1 MAKRPKFEKH
11 QDYMKWRLDRRVDLM
26 RERADECIQRFVD
39 KLTDE
44 AAKVTEEDRLWLD
57 QFAIGN
63 GLDIACGDFLI
74 GDDEQA
80 VGVDGDR
87 RYIGADFH
95 VEGDELVFQS
105 PETLDYVV
113 TNYLEG
119 MPNPLNALNEWWRV
133 LRPGGT
139 LAIVCRDA
147 NSYPDKYEKGALS
160 NGSRQTTYTT
170 VTLGHYL
177 YRAGFTDYKFE
188 VVGQAIRASAV
199 KKVTR

>member
-1 MAKRPKFEKH
+1 MEKRPVFDTYKE
-11 QDYMKWRLDRRVDLM
+11 YMKWRLDRRVQLIQD
-26 RERADECIQRFVD
+26 RADKCMRRYVD
-39 KLTDE
+39 KLSEED
-44 AAKVTEEDRLWLD
+44 AKTTESDRLWLD
-57 QFAIGN
+57 QFAVGN

-74 GDDEQA
+74 GDQDQA

-95 VEGDELVFQS
+95 CEGDELAFQS

-119 MPNPLNALNEWWRV
+119 MPNPINALNEWWRV

-139 LAIVCRDA
+139 LALICRDA
-147 NSYPDKYEKGALS
+147 NSYPPKYLKGALS
-160 NGSRQTTYTT
+160 NGSRQNTYTS

-188 VVGQAIRASAV
+188 VVGGGIRASAV
-199 KKVTR
+199 KEKT